1 MKSDETKYNIPEME
15 AIAIEVGNNIKTLGP
30 KTTKGKAFE
39 SVCHSWICNKDLADF
54 NLDDTDGNSEFGID
68 SINIEKKD
76 NGRYIIRILSCKY
89 SGGFSY
95 IHVDKMEK
103 GLRKIFYEGGYKALI
118 NENLRKK
125 IEKIREIKSKIQEV
139 KIYYCVNSGSDLDE
153 SDNTDECV
161 KSKKYLL
168 EELASIFDK
177 KYSKDVSVNFSF
189 FNAKAI
195 YEKRIRNEN
204 PLSKRDDIR
213 IKYKENINEFSKNK
227 KVDLGGGKIEGG
239 IITVSAIELKRLLKE
254 CGDWI
259 FHYNIRKF
267 KGENFVNNGIRE
279 TINSEAKEQFWFLNN
294 GIVLVCEDAS
304 LIGTKNDVI
313 SVKYPQVVNG
323 QQTLKI
329 IELFSDKDLLDV
341 DIIVRVYVTDN
352 EGFFSDIAFATNS
365 QSRVDFSDISSNKSE
380 QQAIKA
386 VFESYKCYYKNKKG
400 LEKKL
405 FKVGTNSKT
414 LGRISFATINNKP
427 TIGRKTV
434 RDSIIF
440 SEDNYFKLF
449 NVDPLL
455 LLLAFLIYNHCHRR
469 DPGIKKIVS
478 IENEI
483 KHFGYFHLTFLMW
496 RSLEEEIKKREIII
510 KLIETNSFD
519 VIYNKAYLK
528 LENIIKEEMKKSKG
542 GIVLKDYFN
551 NEDLD
556 KLLLKK

>member
-1 MKSDETKYNIPEME
+1 MDNDETKYNIPEME
-15 AIAIEVGNNIKTLGP
+15 AIAIEVRNNIKTLGP

-39 SVCHSWICNKDLADF
+39 SVCHSWICNKNLADF
-54 NLDDTDGNSEFGID
+54 ILDDTDGNSEFGID
-68 SINIEKKD
+68 SVNIEKKG

-95 IHVDKMEK
+95 LHVDKMGK
-103 GLRKIFYEGGYKALI
+103 GLKKIFYEDGYKTLI
-118 NENLRKK
+118 NKNLKKK
-125 IEKIREIKSKIQEV
+125 IEKIRKIKSKIQDV
-139 KIYYCVNSGSDLDE
+139 KIYYCVNSGFNLDE
-153 SDNTDECV
+153 SDDTDECV
-161 KSKKYLL
+161 KSKEDLL
-168 EELASIFDK
+168 KGLVDIFDK
-177 KYSKDVSVNFSF
+177 KYSKDINIDFSF

-204 PLSKRDDIR
+204 PLSKRNDIK

-227 KVDLGGGKIEGG
+227 KVDLSGGKIEGG

-267 KGENFVNNGIRE
+267 KGENFVNNGIKD
-279 TINSEAKEQFWFLNN
+279 TINSESKEQFWFLNN
-294 GIVLVCEDAS
+294 GIVLVCESAS

-313 SVKYPQVVNG
+313 NVKYPQVVNG

-329 IELFSDKDLLDV
+329 IELFSDKDLLGI

-352 EGFFSDIAFATNS
+352 EGFFSNIAFATNS

-386 VFESYKCYYKNKKG
+386 VFEDYGYYYKNKKG

-405 FKVGTNSKT
+405 FKVGTDSKT
-414 LGRISFATINNKP
+414 LGRISLATINNKP
-427 TIGRKTV
+427 TMGRKTV

-449 NVDPLL
+449 NGDPLL
-455 LLLAFLIYNHCHRR
+455 LLLAFLIYNYCRKM

-478 IENEI
+478 VENEI
-483 KHFGYFHLTFLMW
+483 KHFGYFHLTFIIW
-496 RSLEEEIKKREIII
+496 KSLKVTIGKRESVI
-510 KLIETNSFD
+510 KLIKTNDFD
-519 VIYNKAYLK
+519 DLYNKAYSK
-528 LENIIKEEMKKSKG
+528 LEDIIIKETKKSKG
-542 GIVLKDYFN
+542 GIILKDYFS

-556 KLLLKK
+556 KLLLK